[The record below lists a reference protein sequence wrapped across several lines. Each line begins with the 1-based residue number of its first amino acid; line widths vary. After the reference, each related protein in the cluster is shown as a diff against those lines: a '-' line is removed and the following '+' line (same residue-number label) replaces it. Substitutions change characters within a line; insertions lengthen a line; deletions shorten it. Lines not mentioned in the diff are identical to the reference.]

1 MTGTVNPQDI
11 VCPNPG
17 ACPVV
22 ATLPLLET
30 VTIQPGRFLFRVY
43 DGTWG
48 YDEFNPGLK
57 GDSRFAPI
65 DDPLTGK
72 RLPSMYLGETP
83 TTVLLETVFHDVHQ
97 EGSGFVYEE
106 HLHEKLL
113 AHIQAPA
120 GATLGDLRDP
130 QLDELGLA
138 RSQIVSSSAEHYPCS
153 RRLAIEALAQG
164 QDPPLQGLIW
174 HSRQAELGGKP
185 AEEVI
190 VLFGGDRYPSERGT
204 WQRFGPGSQNLYEGP
219 GRLLIDK
226 IADDLR
232 AIIEASAS

>member
-1 MTGTVNPQDI
+1 MTGAVNPQDI
-11 VCPNPG
+11 DCPDPG
-17 ACPVV
+17 ACPVI

-30 VTIQPGRFLFRVY
+30 ATLQPDRFLFRVY
-43 DGTWG
+43 DGSWG
-48 YDEFNPGLK
+48 YDEFSPGLK

-83 TTVLLETVFHDVHQ
+83 TTVLLETVFHDVHE
-97 EGSGFVYEE
+97 EGSGFVYEG
-106 HLHEKLL
+106 HLHKKLL

-120 GATLGDLRDP
+120 SATLGDLRDP

-138 RSQIVSSSAEHYPCS
+138 RSQIVSSSAEHYPCT

-174 HSRQAELGGKP
+174 HFRQAELGGKP
-185 AEEVI
+185 AEEVV
-190 VLFGGDRYPSERGT
+190 VLFGGDRYPSKRGT